1 MLYPILINPACKDN
15 IWGGTKL
22 KKWNKGTTDIVAE
35 SWELSLH
42 KNGMSIADNGIYKGM
57 RFDEILANNPDFL
70 GDNAK
75 SFEMF
80 PVLIKFIDAKTPLS
94 IQVHPSDEYALAN
107 EGQYGKTE
115 VWYVMDA
122 DEGAGIYCGF
132 KNKITKEEYKEAIEN
147 NTITDLLNFIEVKAG
162 DIFMINAGTVHAIG
176 AGLTICEVQQNSDVT
191 YRVYDYARVGADGKQ
206 RELHVDKAIAV
217 SNLDSIE
224 YVQPTPIVIDNIIKT
239 VVAECKYF
247 KTYKYEVKDSTFVL
261 YDEFVALTILDGEG
275 EFEEYGM
282 KFEAGQTYF
291 LPANCA
297 VTMTGKFTMIFTTV

>member
-1 MLYPILINPACKDN
+1 
-15 IWGGTKL
+15 
-22 KKWNKGTTDIVAE
+22 
-35 SWELSLH
+35 
-42 KNGMSIADNGIYKGM
+42 
-57 RFDEILANNPDFL
+57 
-70 GDNAK
+70 
-75 SFEMF
+75 
-80 PVLIKFIDAKTPLS
+80 
-94 IQVHPSDEYALAN
+94 
-107 EGQYGKTE
+107 
-115 VWYVMDA
+115 
-122 DEGAGIYCGF
+122 
-132 KNKITKEEYKEAIEN
+132 
-147 NTITDLLNFIEVKAG
+147 
-162 DIFMINAGTVHAIG
+162 MINAGTVHAIG